1 MFLLASS
8 FVLLGSVHYKLV
20 VKKINGLIS
29 ELLFCFQFWS
39 SGAPFLPSS
48 RTACGQCS
56 PDCGCCWP
64 LSSSRRGRLF
74 SVSTSSVAVSRVA
87 PPVSPR
93 SSSAHPALAFQRS
106 KHVGGERAESPRQSL
121 QRVRVGSEAGRHAGG
136 PGDGRLLLPGEQDGD
151 ADPAVL
157 LLLHPADELQQ
168 PTGNSLPIC
177 LPTIPVRPSLCVRTW
192 SATAAAALSAAT
204 AAKKSAGQLCLDQG
218 SEWC

>member
-1 MFLLASS
+1 MIFLYLLLAHESITGPT
-8 FVLLGSVHYKLV
+8 VQTY
-20 VKKINGLIS
+20 
-29 ELLFCFQFWS
+29 
-39 SGAPFLPSS
+39 
-48 RTACGQCS
+48 RTARTARSECS
-56 PDCGCCWP
+56 GEVAAGLGPGLLVAWDVRTARPVILGERQHTLSGC
-64 LSSSRRGRLF
+64 RRAR
-74 SVSTSSVAVSRVA
+74 
-87 PPVSPR
+87 PPVS
-93 SSSAHPALAFQRS
+93 SSVAFQRS
-106 KHVGGERAESPRQSL
+106 KHVGGERAEGARQPL
-121 QRVRVGSEAGRHAGG
+121 QRVRVGPEAGRHAGG

-168 PTGNSLPIC
+168 PTGHSLPIC